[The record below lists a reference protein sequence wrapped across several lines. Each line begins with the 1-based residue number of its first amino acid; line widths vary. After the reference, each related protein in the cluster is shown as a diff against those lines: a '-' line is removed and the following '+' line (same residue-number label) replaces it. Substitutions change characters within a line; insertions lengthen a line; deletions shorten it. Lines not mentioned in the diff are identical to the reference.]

1 MTKPSSQTRQPKDE
15 RDALNLHGVFLKK
28 RVVEEIRRA
37 ANMHVFA
44 EEFGVGFNEPVAIDV
59 IGVDRQEDRQ
69 FFFVFECKRAYT
81 EQKTWIFFRDISPV
95 FRVFRRVSG
104 TRQFGHYVD
113 ELPLSPKPPVCSEGY
128 ELVSKE
134 KAIKADQNPIY
145 DAGNQL
151 CKGFLG
157 LVQARMTQNHLEEP
171 HKAKLDCLL
180 AVLVTTAELRIAE
193 FDVSRIS
200 LRTGNLEGDLS
211 STICDWLVLKH
222 PFGIASGVLPEDF
235 RDRPTNYP
243 DMRYWSQVHRES
255 LFVVNAAK
263 LPTFLGGRFRDY
275 IHDLEIR

>member
-1 MTKPSSQTRQPKDE
+1 MESNPKLANACRIKDE

-28 RVVEEIRRA
+28 RVLEEIQRA
-37 ANMHVFA
+37 PKMQVFA
-44 EEFGVGFNEPVAIDV
+44 EEFGVAFNEAVAIDI

-69 FFFVFECKRAYT
+69 FLFVFECKRAYVQ
-81 EQKTWIFFRDISPV
+81 QKTWIFFRDISPV

-104 TRQFGHYVD
+104 TRQLGHYVD

-128 ELVSKE
+128 ELVHKE
-134 KAIKADQNPIY
+134 KEIKADQKPIY

-157 LVQARMTQNHLEEP
+157 LVQTRMTQNHQSES
-171 HKAKLDCLL
+171 HKTKLDCLL

-193 FDVSRIS
+193 FEVSQIS
-200 LRTGNLEGDLS
+200 LRTGNLEGGLT
-211 STICDWLVLKH
+211 STVCDWLVLKH

-255 LFVVNAAK
+255 LFVVNAAN
-263 LPTFLGGRFRDY
+263 RNAV
-275 IHDLEIR
+275 